1 MGNVLGDL
9 PMKELVEFIARE
21 LVHHP
26 EQVVVSSRRTGTNLH
41 LAIHAATDDVG
52 RLIGRQGR
60 TAEAIRILARVAGA
74 RKGLKVTVDIE

>member
-1 MGNVLGDL
+1 MFWGYLA
-9 PMKELVEFIARE
+9 MKELVEFIARE

-26 EQVVVSSRRTGTNLH
+26 DRVVVSSRRTGSNLH
-41 LAIHAATDDVG
+41 LAIHAAGDDVG

-60 TAEAIRILARVAGA
+60 TAAAIRILARVAGA

>member
-1 MGNVLGDL
+1 
-9 PMKELVEFIARE
+9 MKDLVEFIARE

-26 EQVVVSSRRTGTNLH
+26 ERVTVSSRRTGANLH